1 MVGSANLSKKGS
13 FFEKIKFF
21 KNQKLE
27 RDTTDIKSVIAAC
40 YNMSETKTGALIVIE
55 RSNNLTFLGDSG
67 DEMNITVTQP
77 ILESIFF
84 KNSPLH
90 DGAIIIS
97 NNIIRATRVVLP
109 INNET
114 KISSKFGLRHRAA
127 VSITEK
133 TDAVAIVVSEEN
145 GKISYI
151 KNGEFIGFSSE
162 NELLK
167 VVEKDIS

>member
-1 MVGSANLSKKGS
+1 
-13 FFEKIKFF
+13 
-21 KNQKLE
+21 
-27 RDTTDIKSVIAAC
+27 
-40 YNMSETKTGALIVIE
+40 
-55 RSNNLTFLGDSG
+55 
-67 DEMNITVTQP
+67 MNIMVTQP

-97 NNIIRATRVVLP
+97 NNFIRATRVVLP
-109 INNET
+109 INNQA
-114 KISSKFGLRHRAA
+114 KISVKYGLRHRAA

-151 KNGEFIGFSSE
+151 KNGKFIEFTSTD
-162 NELLK
+162 NLLK
-167 VVEKDIS
+167 IIEKDLS

>member
-1 MVGSANLSKKGS
+1 MSKS
-13 FFEKIKFF
+13 
-21 KNQKLE
+21 
-27 RDTTDIKSVIAAC
+27 
-40 YNMSETKTGALIVIE
+40 KTGALIIIE
-55 RSNNLTFLGDSG
+55 INNNLNFLKDSG
-67 DEMNITVTQP
+67 DEMSIRVAQP

-114 KISSKFGLRHRAA
+114 KIPAKYGLRHRAA
-127 VSITEK
+127 VSISEK
-133 TDAVAIVVSEEN
+133 TDAIALVVSEEN

-151 KNGEFIGFSSE
+151 KNGEFKKYNSQQH
-162 NELLK
+162 L
-167 VVEKDIS
+167 ISLIKKSLN